1 MSDPIS
7 FDDYLGTLG
16 RLTGHV
22 DPTASTPEAEAI
34 KDAALSLSDLQA
46 VDLAAIESWVEEHPS
61 DVPVLGLAV
70 GLGQEK
76 LKNALKDA
84 FDTSGWVTLAR
95 TRSADLVQ
103 WLDEDYDLI
112 RMLTVQRQRDYDF
125 GDLLVA
131 RAGSRV
137 TATRAGQSGR
147 KVEDEIEAIAID
159 LGLPYQTRTR
169 FIGRSG
175 ETAPCDL
182 VVPNGSSAE
191 LVVAAKGFDSTGSK
205 LSDAFTEI
213 EKMAAV
219 RLPRQYVMAVIDGIG
234 WKSRLADLRRIHE
247 LWVNQQIDGMY
258 TLATLDQ
265 FRDDLEEAARL
276 RGLLSNSAE

>member
-1 MSDPIS
+1 VSDPIS
-7 FDDYLGTLG
+7 FDEYLGTLG

-34 KDAALSLSDLQA
+34 KSAAQSLAELPT
-46 VDLAAIESWVEEHPS
+46 VDLPSLMTWAAANPEA
-61 DVPVLGLAV
+61 VPVLGLAV

-76 LKNALKDA
+76 LKNALKDE
-84 FDTSGWVTLAR
+84 FNTSGWIKLAR
-95 TRSADLVQ
+95 TRADELVG
-103 WLDEDYDLI
+103 WLDRDYDLL
-112 RMLTVQRQRDYDF
+112 RMLTVQRRRPYDF

-147 KVEDEIEAIAID
+147 KVEDEIEAMAVD
-159 LGLPYQTRTR
+159 LGLPYETRTR
-169 FIGRSG
+169 FIGRNG
-175 ETAPCDL
+175 QTAPCDL

-205 LSDAFTEI
+205 LSDAVTEI
-213 EKMAAV
+213 EKMADV

-247 LWVNQQIDGMY
+247 LWVNQEIDGMY

-265 FRDDLEEAARL
+265 FRDDLEDAARL
-276 RGLLSNSAE
+276 RGLI